1 MSFFPIHINT
11 HIIIL
16 AATLPYPH
24 TNFFCDDMGAT
35 ISGTPFDVM
44 GSTMAGV
51 GNLIQ
56 HPKICSQY
64 YAMSVDIYGEKLIL
78 ISKTTQKFYF
88 QILG

>member
-1 MSFFPIHINT
+1 MRWYG
-11 HIIIL
+11 L
-16 AATLPYPH
+16 
-24 TNFFCDDMGAT
+24 T

-44 GSTMAGV
+44 GATMAGV

-64 YAMSVDIYGEKLIL
+64 YAMSVDINGEKLIL

-88 QILG
+88 QILAATLPYPRPNF